1 MVCIRLLLSAVLKVG
16 SDHLCVCV
24 CLYVCFGTGMGGHCY
39 SGQGDGCSGFHSGHF
54 VHMRGLPFRA
64 TEGDIAKV
72 RTPTPF
78 ISLEN
83 VQTLK
88 LNAGYM

>member
-24 CLYVCFGTGMGGHCY
+24 CLYVCFGTGMGGHGY